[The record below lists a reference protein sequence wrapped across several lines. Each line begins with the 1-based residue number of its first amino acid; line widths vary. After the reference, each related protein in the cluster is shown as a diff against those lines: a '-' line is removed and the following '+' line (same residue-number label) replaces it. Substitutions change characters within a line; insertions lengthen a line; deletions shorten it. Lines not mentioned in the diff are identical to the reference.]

1 MHGISQ
7 ALTWPWMQDFV
18 NTYGWIWPL
27 FEVVHYTGMSL
38 VIGVIGALDLRILGL
53 YKGMPI
59 GAFKPLVNLAIFGFI
74 LNLIGGI
81 VFVTGTNTGA
91 EFYVENLSFQCKVVA
106 MVIAIANLLIFRFS
120 GLEHR
125 VYAVPAGGIGAGLG
139 QGGGLDLAGVVDRGD
154 HLRPPADVQ
163 RHAAVLPRPLSR
175 EFRYAPRDSP
185 GAYHPAS
192 LFRRGRWRNRRAWW

>member
-1 MHGISQ
+1 MHSISQ

-18 NTYGWIWPL
+18 NTYGWLWPM

-38 VIGVIGALDLRILGL
+38 VIGVIGALDLRVLGL
-53 YKGMPI
+53 YKGVPI

-91 EFYVENLSFQCKVVA
+91 EFYVENLSFQCKIVA
-106 MVIAIANLLIFRFS
+106 MAIAITNLLIFRFS

-125 VYAVPAGGIGAGLG
+125 VYAVPAGGSAPGSAKAVAWISLVAWIAVIIFGRLLMYNDTLLYFLGL
-139 QGGGLDLAGVVDRGD
+139 
-154 HLRPPADVQ
+154 
-163 RHAAVLPRPLSR
+163 
-175 EFRYAPRDSP
+175 
-185 GAYHPAS
+185 
-192 LFRRGRWRNRRAWW
+192 